1 MNELLIF
8 VIFGGLAIALFTGMV
23 SLSVVV
29 AVAVG
34 ALLMMLWRKNMKS

>member
-8 VIFGGLAIALFTGMV
+8 VIFGGLAIALLTGLV
-23 SLSVVV
+23 PLSVVV

-34 ALLMMLWRKNMKS
+34 ALLLILWRKNMKG

>member
-8 VIFGGLAIALFTGMV
+8 AIFGGLEIALFTGMV
-23 SLSVVV
+23 PLSVVV

-34 ALLMMLWRKNMKS
+34 ALLMMLWRKNMKG

>member
-8 VIFGGLAIALFTGMV
+8 VIFGGLAIALLTGLV
-23 SLSVVV
+23 PLSVVV

-34 ALLMMLWRKNMKS
+34 ALLLILVRKNMKR